1 MASHP
6 PGSVSV
12 VVQYHHDVIC
22 HCRMVLLKKYG
33 PEGFTFF
40 TNYTSRKAGEL
51 DTNPRAALVFYWE
64 PLQRSVTV

>member
-1 MASHP
+1 MTSFVTAF
-6 PGSVSV
+6 
-12 VVQYHHDVIC
+12 
-22 HCRMVLLKKYG
+22 RMVLLKKYG

>member
-1 MASHP
+1 
-6 PGSVSV
+6 
-12 VVQYHHDVIC
+12 
-22 HCRMVLLKKYG
+22 MVLLKKYG

-64 PLQRSVTV
+64 ALNRSVTLGLVNICHAAM

>member
-1 MASHP
+1 
-6 PGSVSV
+6 
-12 VVQYHHDVIC
+12 
-22 HCRMVLLKKYG
+22 MVLLKKYG

-64 PLQRSVTV
+64 PLQRSVWVWVIVCDQFVLFTGL

>member
-1 MASHP
+1 
-6 PGSVSV
+6 
-12 VVQYHHDVIC
+12 
-22 HCRMVLLKKYG
+22 MVLLKKYG

-64 PLQRSVTV
+64 PLQRSVWVSLVYCFAAM